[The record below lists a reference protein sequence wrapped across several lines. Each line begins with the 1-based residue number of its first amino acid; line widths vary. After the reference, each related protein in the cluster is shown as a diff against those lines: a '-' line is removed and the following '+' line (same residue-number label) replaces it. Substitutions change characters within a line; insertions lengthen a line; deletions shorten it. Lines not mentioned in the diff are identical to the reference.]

1 MGIFKLLCLVANNL
15 SQTLHVAHSDDA
27 DVVVKAEGLDEGEVD
42 LQSDVTLKLLIH
54 GQDAERH
61 TVRVTVDKEKSSLVS
76 CCSSILI
83 MLVFQKI
90 CQSYL

>member
-1 MGIFKLLCLVANNL
+1 MSSTYCDEDAVGIFQLLCLVANNL

-61 TVRVTVDKEKSSLVS
+61 TVRVSVHKEKLL
-76 CCSSILI
+76 C
-83 MLVFQKI
+83 
-90 CQSYL
+90 